1 MVATT
6 KRLGKLFLK
15 GSLDTRQN
23 KIKKKKKLGFVRLC
37 KRKRVH
43 WPRERR
49 CLNKTRQNK
58 RLWRSRDY
66 EVADERSRKTGTDPA
81 CLDPREWLPVL
92 SLGGPW
98 GAEGCCQLG
107 WTAQDLPPHAIH
119 NHLHPQPRSPPLARH
134 ISGAIQLSPSTS
146 LFASKQL
153 DAHYRK
159 NHPLPPL
166 RISLTVTMT
175 TATRKTTRY
184 QGPARKPDITT
195 SMNIWVGFASKVF
208 FPRIYRD

>member
-1 MVATT
+1 M
-6 KRLGKLFLK
+6 
-15 GSLDTRQN
+15 
-23 KIKKKKKLGFVRLC
+23 KLGFVRLC
-37 KRKRVH
+37 KCKRVH

-49 CLNKTRQNK
+49 CLNETRQNK

-119 NHLHPQPRSPPLARH
+119 NHLHPQPRSPPLARR
-134 ISGAIQLSPSTS
+134 ISGAIQPSPSTS

-159 NHPLPPL
+159 NHPPLPF

-175 TATRKTTRY
+175 TRKTTRC
-184 QGPARKPDITT
+184 QGSARAGYYHVNEYL
-195 SMNIWVGFASKVF
+195 SRLRFQGVLCSNI
-208 FPRIYRD
+208 PRLTFKCILVAFRPRS

>member
-1 MVATT
+1 M
-6 KRLGKLFLK
+6 
-15 GSLDTRQN
+15 
-23 KIKKKKKLGFVRLC
+23 GFVWLC

-43 WPRERR
+43 WPRERC
-49 CLNKTRQNK
+49 CLNKIRQNK

-66 EVADERSRKTGTDPA
+66 EAEDERSRKTGTDPA

-92 SLGGPW
+92 ALGGPW

-119 NHLHPQPRSPPLARH
+119 NHPHPQPRSPPLARC
-134 ISGAIQLSPSTS
+134 ISGAIQPSPSTS

-153 DAHYRK
+153 DTHYRK
-159 NHPLPPL
+159 NHPPSSL
-166 RISLTVTMT
+166 RISLAMTMT
-175 TATRKTTRY
+175 TAMRKTTRC

-208 FPRIYRD
+208 FARIYRD